1 MDSIE
6 ILPGMNTEQNPL
18 HWTKKNQNDA
28 IDEAVAAI
36 EKQYRPNKVIIRE
49 LGQRYC
55 PVCGNNGT
63 DYMYCRDCD
72 QKLSRKNKSFINRE
86 F

>member
-6 ILPGMNTEQNPL
+6 ILQAMNTEQNPI
-18 HWTKKNQNDA
+18 HWTKNEQNNA

-36 EKQYRPNKVIIRE
+36 EKQHTKKVITRG

-55 PVCGNNGT
+55 PVCGNNGA
-63 DYMYCRDCD
+63 DYIYCKDCG
-72 QKLSRKNKSFINRE
+72 QKLSR
-86 F
+86 

>member
-36 EKQYRPNKVIIRE
+36 EKQYRPKKVIIRE

-55 PVCGNNGT
+55 PVCGNNGA
-63 DYMYCRDCD
+63 DYMYCRDCG
-72 QKLSRKNKSFINRE
+72 QKLSR
-86 F
+86 